1 MSTILKHMMAPY
13 WEFRM
18 QAWNVL
24 QAACWKYRKF
34 AIYALSHNFI
44 VIPLQLRHVS
54 AIRKKLV
61 KQQYLLH
68 MSSEHGELWPTN
80 GWEFAA
86 PQQISMGF
94 LSWLRYCTDVAQ
106 LRSTKLCSMFG
117 HLLGWCTIYT
127 FSGALAHNKILPG
140 AKFTLCQSLAFSYI
154 SSITARHSS
163 SACQT
168 NFVAC
173 FDRTATTW
181 YFCAT
186 SSSFCKVFVGKNFLE
201 SCK

>member
-1 MSTILKHMMAPY
+1 MYQQS
-13 WEFRM
+13 E
-18 QAWNVL
+18 
-24 QAACWKYRKF
+24 
-34 AIYALSHNFI
+34 
-44 VIPLQLRHVS
+44 
-54 AIRKKLV
+54 KKLV

-86 PQQISMGF
+86 PQQISTGF

-106 LRSTKLCSMFG
+106 LTSTKLCSMFG
-117 HLLGWCTIYT
+117 RLLGWCTIYT
-127 FSGALAHNKILPG
+127 FSGALANNEILPG
-140 AKFTLCQSLAFSYI
+140 AKFTLRPSLAFSYI
-154 SSITARHSS
+154 SSITAQHSS

-173 FDRTATTW
+173 FGRAATTW
-181 YFCAT
+181 YFCGT
-186 SSSFCKVFVGKNFLE
+186 SSSFYKVFVGTNFLK